1 MYAGCWTFQAVSTS
15 PASRSCVGTET
26 QSRRQSWCQGVP
38 TQWSPSSFTTTHSV
52 CFLPLS
58 WLADN
63 LPLPTRLGMLTTPPP
78 IDLSRAT
85 RLRTVDL
92 RSDTQAVE
100 WITRTLQT
108 IKSQYLTEI
117 AIFVPPFLTG
127 PVQTVHREW
136 EDLDHVLVQFL
147 TSRSIRPVFKYKATP
162 GSDGTGKRLR
172 ALLPELASRGV
183 VDVAEIEG

>member
-1 MYAGCWTFQAVSTS
+1 
-15 PASRSCVGTET
+15 
-26 QSRRQSWCQGVP
+26 
-38 TQWSPSSFTTTHSV
+38 
-52 CFLPLS
+52 
-58 WLADN
+58 
-63 LPLPTRLGMLTTPPP
+63 MLTTPPP

-183 VDVAEIEG
+183 VDVAEIEGWYRYGDVDITAAVAEQQVNPYALRPIFFFISTPLSKNGSLVIESDYTKLPQMFR